1 MENFDNIEAAEPA
14 DTSNKIS
21 KADKVSELII
31 LPLEQIK
38 FLAFVALSLYVII
51 TNYMISEADRIWF
64 GCNFSFY
71 MALVLSQKLQLIFL
85 YTTSMAIHIS
95 YMIVDSNSFVDMEVG
110 ELYLIMLYGAT
121 VVTIGKNTG
130 REIATFLMG
139 VVTVNG
145 TNIMISKYGSES
157 DSFKVA
163 VIMNMISAW
172 SKNIYMH
179 KYVSK
184 FLEEMAKE
192 ESSRDDW
199 SDVTKK
205 LKDSTRKS

>member
-1 MENFDNIEAAEPA
+1 
-14 DTSNKIS
+14 
-21 KADKVSELII
+21 
-31 LPLEQIK
+31 
-38 FLAFVALSLYVII
+38 
-51 TNYMISEADRIWF
+51 
-64 GCNFSFY
+64 
-71 MALVLSQKLQLIFL
+71 
-85 YTTSMAIHIS
+85 
-95 YMIVDSNSFVDMEVG
+95 
-110 ELYLIMLYGAT
+110 
-121 VVTIGKNTG
+121 
-130 REIATFLMG
+130 
-139 VVTVNG
+139 
-145 TNIMISKYGSES
+145 MISKYGSES

-163 VIMNMISAW
+163 VIMTMISAW